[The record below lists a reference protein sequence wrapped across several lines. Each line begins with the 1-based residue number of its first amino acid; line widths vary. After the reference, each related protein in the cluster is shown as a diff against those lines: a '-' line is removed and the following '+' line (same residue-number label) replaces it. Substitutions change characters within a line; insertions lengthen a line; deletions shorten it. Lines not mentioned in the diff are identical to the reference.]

1 MSLWRRGEL
10 LGIEVGLDI
19 TILKRYEIVIFVG
32 E

>member
-19 TILKRYEIVIFVG
+19 TILKRYELVIFV
-32 E
+32 EE